1 MRITM
6 GLVAIL
12 VGLGVPAMAIA
23 ADEVAN
29 FEARWPEAP
38 MREPTLSEL
47 IHLVA
52 GALKQNI
59 RPALE
64 TESQLGSRNCGLVL
78 AKSASFLTPIEP

>member
-12 VGLGVPAMAIA
+12 VGLGVPAMALA

-38 MREPTLSEL
+38 MRE
-47 IHLVA
+47 A
-52 GALKQNI
+52 DALGTDSP
-59 RPALE
+59 RRGR
-64 TESQLGSRNCGLVL
+64 T
-78 AKSASFLTPIEP
+78 

>member
-29 FEARWPEAP
+29 IEARWPEAP

-52 GALKQNI
+52 SALKQNI

-64 TESQLGSRNCGLVL
+64 TES
-78 AKSASFLTPIEP
+78 SARQQKLRPCTGEICKLLNSD